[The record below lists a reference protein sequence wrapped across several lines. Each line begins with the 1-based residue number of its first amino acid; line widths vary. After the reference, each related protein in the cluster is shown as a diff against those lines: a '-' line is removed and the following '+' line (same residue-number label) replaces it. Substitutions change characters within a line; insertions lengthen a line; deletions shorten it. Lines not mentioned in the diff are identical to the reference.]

1 MRIFCV
7 ARPEGVISVATVKCK
22 LKKRGEPTHEW
33 NDGEKDRI
41 YCLGWLDPMTDSPLP
56 ECLACPDHVDKAE
69 WDRQKF
75 YDEEE

>member
-1 MRIFCV
+1 MNHELIYWSAFFV
-7 ARPEGVISVATVKCK
+7 ALGGS
-22 LKKRGEPTHEW
+22 
-33 NDGEKDRI
+33 
-41 YCLGWLDPMTDSPLP
+41 CLSIHWLVMTDSPLP

>member
-1 MRIFCV
+1 
-7 ARPEGVISVATVKCK
+7 
-22 LKKRGEPTHEW
+22 
-33 NDGEKDRI
+33 
-41 YCLGWLDPMTDSPLP
+41 MTDSHLP

>member
-1 MRIFCV
+1 MGV
-7 ARPEGVISVATVKCK
+7 ARAEGVISVATVKCK

-41 YCLGWLDPMTDSPLP
+41 YCRGWLDPMTDSPLP